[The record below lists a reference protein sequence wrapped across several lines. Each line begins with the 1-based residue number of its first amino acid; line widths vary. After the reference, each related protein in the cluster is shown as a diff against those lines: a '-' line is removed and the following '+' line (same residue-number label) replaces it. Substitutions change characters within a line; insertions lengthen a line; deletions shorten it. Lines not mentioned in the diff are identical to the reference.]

1 MSILAVTGV
10 QVNDRDCTGELL
22 FVASPQVEFSW
33 RIETDSPGSRQCGY
47 QIVATD
53 ADGRLLWDSGRVA
66 GNACRGVPWRGAGLK
81 AGDRVSFRIRVFDRT
96 GNPSPF
102 SVENAFAVALQ
113 SPADWNGARWV
124 RFAGNRCAAAAPA
137 PHFRREFT
145 VGDGLRRA
153 VLSITA
159 RGVFEPSLDGTRI
172 GGDLL
177 APGWTDFRKQI
188 QFLSYD
194 LSDRLPPG
202 RHALGVILAEGWCC
216 GNLTVLRMRNVY
228 HPHPE
233 LLAHLE
239 LVYRDGRRESVVTD
253 SGWKTATG
261 PILGSDLY
269 DGEDYDA
276 RQEMP
281 GWNTP
286 GFDDGAWEAARESGG
301 VAETPRLVQKSAPP
315 VRYMREL
322 KPVRL
327 LRPKKDVCI
336 WDFGQN
342 FSGTFRVRPRGI
354 PGRRYTFA
362 TAEILEPDGSL
373 YTLNYRGAR
382 SQDSYI
388 CAGPVEQAAEYVPK
402 FTFHGFRY
410 LQIDGWQF
418 DRIPPEELDVTALVM
433 YSAMPDR
440 CRFSCGDSGV
450 NRLWLN
456 ALWGQRS
463 NFLEIPT
470 DCPQRDERLG
480 WTGDAQIFAPAA
492 MLNMDCLAF
501 FRKYL
506 RDIRDGFTPEGA
518 APSIAPAVLH
528 INDGAAGWGDAVTL
542 LPCALYRHY
551 GSTAVLTENYEAMKS
566 ALNYQ
571 LSRSEEFIIGGEG
584 QFGDWLAPEATPP
597 ELVATAYFAHCAET
611 VAEAAGILRIP
622 GDRDHF
628 LKLAENA
635 GRAFRQ
641 KFTDGAGLV
650 RPATQTAL
658 VLALAFGLVAPG
670 TVSENLD
677 LLEQRIRGNGT
688 KLSTGFLGTTLI
700 LPTLARFGRTLCA
713 CDLLLQEECPSWL
726 FQVRQGATTFWER
739 WDGFSQEK
747 GFGDVSMNS
756 FNHYAYGAVSEFLV
770 SWLAGIHYRHDGL
783 VFEIIPDRRFSPVK
797 AVFDSPFGRI
807 ASSWSLTPGGGLH
820 WEAEVPPGLPAS
832 ARLPGGRELP
842 LAPGRHTLS

>member
-388 CAGPVEQAAEYVPK
+388 CAGPVEQTAEYVPK

-551 GSTAVLTENYEAMKS
+551 GSTAVLTENYEAMKR

-597 ELVATAYFAHCAET
+597 DLVATAYFAHCAET

-688 KLSTGFLGTTLI
+688 KLSTGFLGTALI
-700 LPTLARFGRTLCA
+700 LPTLARFGRTRCA

-756 FNHYAYGAVSEFLV
+756 FNH
-770 SWLAGIHYRHDGL
+770 
-783 VFEIIPDRRFSPVK
+783 
-797 AVFDSPFGRI
+797 
-807 ASSWSLTPGGGLH
+807 
-820 WEAEVPPGLPAS
+820 
-832 ARLPGGRELP
+832 
-842 LAPGRHTLS
+842 

>member
-81 AGDRVSFRIRVFDRT
+81 SGDRVSFRIRVFDRT

-113 SPADWNGARWV
+113 SPADWNGARWI
-124 RFAGNRCAAAAPA
+124 RFAGNCCAAAAPA

-145 VGDGLRRA
+145 VGGGLRRA

-641 KFTDGAGLV
+641 KFTDGADLV

-688 KLSTGFLGTTLI
+688 KLSTGFLGTALI
-700 LPTLARFGRTLCA
+700 LPTLARFGRTRCA

>member
-1 MSILAVTGV
+1 
-10 QVNDRDCTGELL
+10 
-22 FVASPQVEFSW
+22 
-33 RIETDSPGSRQCGY
+33 
-47 QIVATD
+47 
-53 ADGRLLWDSGRVA
+53 
-66 GNACRGVPWRGAGLK
+66 
-81 AGDRVSFRIRVFDRT
+81 
-96 GNPSPF
+96 
-102 SVENAFAVALQ
+102 
-113 SPADWNGARWV
+113 
-124 RFAGNRCAAAAPA
+124 
-137 PHFRREFT
+137 
-145 VGDGLRRA
+145 
-153 VLSITA
+153 
-159 RGVFEPSLDGTRI
+159 
-172 GGDLL
+172 
-177 APGWTDFRKQI
+177 
-188 QFLSYD
+188 
-194 LSDRLPPG
+194 
-202 RHALGVILAEGWCC
+202 
-216 GNLTVLRMRNVY
+216 
-228 HPHPE
+228 
-233 LLAHLE
+233 
-239 LVYRDGRRESVVTD
+239 
-253 SGWKTATG
+253 
-261 PILGSDLY
+261 
-269 DGEDYDA
+269 
-276 RQEMP
+276 
-281 GWNTP
+281 
-286 GFDDGAWEAARESGG
+286 
-301 VAETPRLVQKSAPP
+301 
-315 VRYMREL
+315 
-322 KPVRL
+322 
-327 LRPKKDVCI
+327 
-336 WDFGQN
+336 
-342 FSGTFRVRPRGI
+342 
-354 PGRRYTFA
+354 
-362 TAEILEPDGSL
+362 
-373 YTLNYRGAR
+373 
-382 SQDSYI
+382 
-388 CAGPVEQAAEYVPK
+388 
-402 FTFHGFRY
+402 
-410 LQIDGWQF
+410 
-418 DRIPPEELDVTALVM
+418 
-433 YSAMPDR
+433 
-440 CRFSCGDSGV
+440 
-450 NRLWLN
+450 
-456 ALWGQRS
+456 
-463 NFLEIPT
+463 
-470 DCPQRDERLG
+470 
-480 WTGDAQIFAPAA
+480 

-551 GSTAVLTENYEAMKS
+551 GSTAVLTENYEAMKR

-597 ELVATAYFAHCAET
+597 DLVATAYFAHCAET

-635 GRAFRQ
+635 GRAFRR

-688 KLSTGFLGTTLI
+688 KLSTGFLGTALI
-700 LPTLARFGRTLCA
+700 LPTLARFGRTRCA

>member
-1 MSILAVTGV
+1 MSIPVVTGV

-22 FVASPQVEFSW
+22 FVASPRVSFSW
-33 RIETDSPGSRQCGY
+33 RIKTDSPDFRQCGY
-47 QIVATD
+47 QIMATGT
-53 ADGRLLWDSGRVA
+53 DGELLWDSGRVP
-66 GNACRGVPWRGAGLK
+66 GSVCRGIPWQGRELK
-81 AGDRVSFRIRVFDRT
+81 AGDRVSFRIRVFDQSGKT
-96 GNPSPF
+96 SPF
-102 SVENAFAVALQ
+102 SGENRFAVALQ
-113 SPADWNGARWV
+113 SPDDWNGARWIW
-124 RFAGNRCAAAAPA
+124 FAGNRYASAAPA
-137 PHFRREFT
+137 PYFRREFT
-145 VGDGLRRA
+145 VGSGLLRA

-159 RGVFEPSLDGTRI
+159 RGVFEPSLDGVRI
-172 GGDLL
+172 GRDLL

-194 LSDRLPPG
+194 LSDRLSPG

-233 LLAHLE
+233 LLVHLE
-239 LVYRDGRRESVVTD
+239 LIYRDGRRETVLSGP
-253 SGWKTATG
+253 GWKTTTG
-261 PILGSDLY
+261 PVLASDLY

-276 RQEMP
+276 RLEMP

-286 GFDDGAWEAARESGG
+286 GFDDSAWVAAGVSGNVG
-301 VAETPRLVQKSAPP
+301 GIPRLVQKSAPP

-327 LRPKKDVCI
+327 LHPKKDVCI

-342 FSGTFRVRPRGI
+342 FSGTFRVRLRGI
-354 PGRRYTFA
+354 PGRRYSFT
-362 TAEILEPDGSL
+362 TAEILEEDGSL

-382 SQDSYI
+382 SRDSYI
-388 CAGPVEQAAEYVPK
+388 CAGPVEQSAEYVPK

-418 DRIPPEELDVTALVM
+418 DRIPPEELEVVALVM
-433 YSAMPDR
+433 YSAMPKR
-440 CRFSCGDSGV
+440 CRFSCGDASV

-463 NFLEIPT
+463 NFLELPT

-506 RDIRDGFTPEGA
+506 CDIRDGFTPEGA

-528 INDGAAGWGDAVTL
+528 INDGAAGWGDAITL

-566 ALNYQ
+566 SLKYQ
-571 LSRSEEFIIGGEG
+571 LSRSEDFIVRGEQ
-584 QFGDWLAPEATPP
+584 QFGDWLAPEDTPP
-597 ELVATAYFAHCAET
+597 DLVATAYLARCAQ
-611 VAEAAGILRIP
+611 ALADIAGILKLSD
-622 GDRDHF
+622 DRVRF
-628 LKLAENA
+628 RRLADEV
-635 GRAFRQ
+635 GRAFRK
-641 KFTDGAGLV
+641 KFTDVSGLMT
-650 RPATQTAL
+650 PATQTAL
-658 VLALAFGLVAPG
+658 VLALAFGLTAPESVTG
-670 TVSENLD
+670 NLD
-677 LLEQRIRGNGT
+677 LLERRIRDNGT
-688 KLSTGFLGTTLI
+688 RLSTGFLGTALI
-700 LPTLARFGRTLCA
+700 LPTLARFGRTKCA
-713 CDLLLQEECPSWL
+713 CDLLLQQECPSWL

-739 WDGFSQEK
+739 WDSFSLDK
-747 GFGDVSMNS
+747 GFGDVTMNS

-770 SWLAGIHYRHDGL
+770 CWLGGIHYQHDKL
-783 VFEIIPDRRFSPVK
+783 IFEMIPDRRFQPVK

-807 ASSWSLTPGGGLH
+807 ASCWNLTPEGKLH
-820 WEAEVPPGLPAS
+820 WVVESPAGLPAM
-832 ARLPGGRELP
+832 ARLPDGREIP
-842 LAPGRHTLS
+842 LSAGRHVLC

>member
-1 MSILAVTGV
+1 
-10 QVNDRDCTGELL
+10 
-22 FVASPQVEFSW
+22 
-33 RIETDSPGSRQCGY
+33 
-47 QIVATD
+47 
-53 ADGRLLWDSGRVA
+53 
-66 GNACRGVPWRGAGLK
+66 
-81 AGDRVSFRIRVFDRT
+81 
-96 GNPSPF
+96 
-102 SVENAFAVALQ
+102 
-113 SPADWNGARWV
+113 
-124 RFAGNRCAAAAPA
+124 
-137 PHFRREFT
+137 
-145 VGDGLRRA
+145 
-153 VLSITA
+153 
-159 RGVFEPSLDGTRI
+159 
-172 GGDLL
+172 
-177 APGWTDFRKQI
+177 
-188 QFLSYD
+188 
-194 LSDRLPPG
+194 
-202 RHALGVILAEGWCC
+202 
-216 GNLTVLRMRNVY
+216 
-228 HPHPE
+228 
-233 LLAHLE
+233 
-239 LVYRDGRRESVVTD
+239 
-253 SGWKTATG
+253 
-261 PILGSDLY
+261 
-269 DGEDYDA
+269 
-276 RQEMP
+276 
-281 GWNTP
+281 
-286 GFDDGAWEAARESGG
+286 
-301 VAETPRLVQKSAPP
+301 
-315 VRYMREL
+315 MREL

-551 GSTAVLTENYEAMKS
+551 GSTAVLAENYEAMKR
-566 ALNYQ
+566 ALHYQ
-571 LSRSEEFIIGGEG
+571 LSRSEDFVIGGEG
-584 QFGDWLAPEATPP
+584 QFGDWLAPEETPP
-597 ELVATAYFAHCAET
+597 ELVATAYFAHCAEN
-611 VAEAAGILRIP
+611 VAEAAGILQIP
-622 GDRDHF
+622 GDREHF
-628 LKLAENA
+628 LKLAENVK
-635 GRAFRQ
+635 RAFRR

-658 VLALAFGLVAPG
+658 VLALSFGLAAPG
-670 TVSENLD
+670 AVTGNLD

-688 KLSTGFLGTTLI
+688 KLSTGFLGTALI
-700 LPTLARFGRTLCA
+700 LPTLARFGRTRCA
-713 CDLLLQEECPSWL
+713 CDLLLQRECPSWL

-739 WDGFSQEK
+739 WDSFSREK

-783 VFEIIPDRRFSPVK
+783 VFEIIPDRRFSPVE

-807 ASSWSLTPGGGLH
+807 ASSWSLTPEGELH

-842 LAPGRHTLS
+842 LAPGRHILC

>member
-47 QIVATD
+47 QIVATG
-53 ADGRLLWDSGRVA
+53 ADGRLLWNSGRVT

-81 AGDRVSFRIRVFDRT
+81 SGDRVSFRIRVFDRT

-145 VGDGLRRA
+145 VGGGLRRA

-159 RGVFEPSLDGTRI
+159 RGVFEPSLDGARI

-194 LSDRLPPG
+194 LTDRLPPG
-202 RHALGVILAEGWCC
+202 RHALGVILTEGWCC

-239 LVYRDGRRESVVTD
+239 LIYRDGRRESVVTD

-410 LQIDGWQF
+410 LQIDGWQY

-542 LPCALYRHY
+542 LPGALYRHY
-551 GSTAVLTENYEAMKS
+551 GSTAVLTENYEAMKR

-611 VAEAAGILRIP
+611 VAGAAGILRLP

-635 GRAFRQ
+635 GRAFRR

-670 TVSENLD
+670 IVSENLD

-688 KLSTGFLGTTLI
+688 KLSTGFLGTALI
-700 LPTLARFGRTLCA
+700 LPTLARFGRTRCA

-807 ASSWSLTPGGGLH
+807 ASSWSLTPGGELH

-842 LAPGRHTLS
+842 LAPGRHILC